1 MNLALDQFELP
12 IRISQDRPVTDEE
25 LLRLSAEN
33 EPMRFERDANGELIV
48 MSPTGTGGGRIES
61 RVYLALGNWA
71 VADGRGEAYGP
82 TTGFKLPD
90 NSVRAAD
97 AAWMSTQRWNALDA
111 EELKRF
117 ARACPEFVIEIRSE
131 SDRLAPLQE
140 KMQMW
145 IDNGAEVAWLI
156 DPIDKAVTIYRP
168 GDEPEHHVYPT
179 SVQGTGPIAGF
190 ELVMARIWA

>member
-1 MNLALDQFELP
+1 
-12 IRISQDRPVTDEE
+12 
-25 LLRLSAEN
+25 
-33 EPMRFERDANGELIV
+33 MRFERDANGELIV

-97 AAWMSTQRWNALDA
+97 AAWMSSLRWDALDA

-156 DPIDKAVTIYRP
+156 DPIEKAVTIYRP
-168 GDEPEHHVYPT
+168 GDEPEHLAHPT
-179 SVQGTGPIAGF
+179 SVQGTGPIARF
-190 ELVMARIWA
+190 ELVMARIWD